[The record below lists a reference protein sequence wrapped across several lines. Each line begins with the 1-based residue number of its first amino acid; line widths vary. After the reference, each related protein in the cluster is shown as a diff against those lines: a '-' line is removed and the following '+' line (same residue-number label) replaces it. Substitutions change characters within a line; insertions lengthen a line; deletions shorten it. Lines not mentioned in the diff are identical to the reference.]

1 MSTASFWARN
11 YYITMFAL
19 VSWVAMAL
27 AMAAITMI
35 AAAFCATF
43 ELDLAGFA
51 TETRETMTFASYAIS
66 ISIACAFVSIVSRA
80 ANLNLATNTSETR
93 FAVAQRAG
101 RCLGETTAISITFLV
116 TLQLAALTS
125 KALFACT

>member
-1 MSTASFWARN
+1 
-11 YYITMFAL
+11 MFAL
-19 VSWVAMAL
+19 VSRMAMTL

-43 ELDLAGFA
+43 KLDLASFT
-51 TETRETMTFASYAIS
+51 TESRETVAFASYSIS
-66 ISIACAFVSIVSRA
+66 ISCAFISIVSRA
-80 ANLNLATNTSETR
+80 ANLDLAADASETG

-101 RCLGETTAISITFLV
+101 RRLGETTTIPVAFLV

-125 KALFACT
+125 EALF

>member
-1 MSTASFWARN
+1 
-11 YYITMFAL
+11 MFAL

-43 ELDLAGFA
+43 ELDLAGFP
-51 TETRETMTFASYAIS
+51 TETRETMAFASYAIS

-80 ANLNLATNTSETR
+80 ANLDLAADASETG

-101 RCLGETTAISITFLV
+101 RRLGETTTIPVAFLV